1 MLEISLIVVM
11 FVFISIFLFPVITYL
26 WKMGNMLGMLL
37 ILVIVVSISICFFP
51 VIDYLAYAIDYLIAE
66 VF

>member
-11 FVFISIFLFPVITYL
+11 FVFISVCSFPVITYL

-37 ILVIVVSISICFFP
+37 IIVLVVFISICFFP
-51 VIDYLAYAIDYLIAE
+51 VIDYLAYAIDYLIDKL
-66 VF
+66 F